1 MPEISTNSSIEEYL
15 AVFKDATFGEDVRDA
30 LIAAINLCY
39 KDVVKA
45 VWQMKKGDS
54 ITNATIQDGHLIL
67 TITDNETQE
76 SRTVDAGI
84 VKGDKGDQG
93 PKGDPGDTA
102 PEHEWNV
109 DGSFSQTSVNPV
121 QNRVIAAKLNEIIAN
136 KLDKSAVDNSFSQS
150 STNPVQNRVITAKL
164 NEIISAKVDKLS
176 IDTDY
181 VLISNGSGGLKNS
194 LKKIGNSDSLHSEND
209 SDYIALE
216 GAVKQYTYSK
226 DDSDNRYVQSEN
238 IDTELSTESENPVQN
253 KVIATKFAQIEN
265 DYSAPDATI
274 DITSTK
280 PIQNRAVAQAL
291 NEKVDSDDFSSTIF
305 DDIDLVFSSTNGG
318 IYYNG
323 NSPSQVPALFV
334 EGAGTDPDF
343 TYYLSYID
351 SLDTKI
357 HRIANITSLVSK
369 VIKIDTELNEN
380 STNPVQ
386 NKVIADALNSK
397 ITVTN
402 ITGKPSSAEIA
413 KYTDPKTLYTFY
425 CGISGINDYVSMI
438 FIFSG
443 EEVDTPGGETLYPN
457 STQFA
462 IAASTGKIYTRTA
475 DEDGYFGDFHDYMEN
490 YYTKD
495 EINALLK
502 SQ

>member
-1 MPEISTNSSIEEYL
+1 MPDISTNSSIEECL
-15 AVFKDATFGEDVRDA
+15 AAFKDATFGEDVRDA

-39 KDVVKA
+39 RDIVRA

-76 SRTVDAGI
+76 SRIVDAGI

-93 PKGDPGDTA
+93 PKGDPGDTG

-109 DGSFSQTSVNPV
+109 DGSFSQTSVNP
-121 QNRVIAAKLNEIIAN
+121 I
-136 KLDKSAVDNSFSQS
+136 
-150 STNPVQNRVITAKL
+150 QNRVITAKL
-164 NEIISAKVDKLS
+164 NEIITDKLSKSAVDNSLSLSSTNPVQNRIIANRLNDIITAKVDKLS

-181 VLISNGSGGLKNS
+181 VLISNGTGGMKNS
-194 LKKIGNSDSLHSEND
+194 TKKIGDASALHSEND
-209 SDYIALE
+209 SDYLALE
-216 GAVKQYTYSK
+216 SAVKQYSYSRSDSNQRFVAWAQV
-226 DDSDNRYVQSEN
+226 DD
-238 IDTELSTESENPVQN
+238 ELDEESENPVQN
-253 KVIATKFAQIEN
+253 QVIATKIAQIEH
-265 DYSAPDATI
+265 DYSAPDPTI

-291 NEKVDSDDFSSTIF
+291 NEKVDSDDFTATIL

-323 NSPSQVPALFV
+323 NSPSQVPALFI

-351 SLDTKI
+351 SVDMEI
-357 HRIANITSLVSK
+357 HRVANITSLVGK

-397 ITVTN
+397 MTVTE
-402 ITGKPSSAEIA
+402 ITGQPSSAEIA
-413 KYTDPKTLYTFY
+413 KYTDQKTLYTFY
-425 CGISGINDYVSMI
+425 CGISGINDNVSMI
-438 FIFSG
+438 FIFSD
-443 EEVDTPGGETLYPN
+443 EEADTPGGETLYPN

-475 DEDGYFGDFHDYMEN
+475 DEDGHFGDFHDYMEN

-495 EINALLK
+495 EINALLN